1 MRIGIIGCGRVVEE
15 GHAPALRP
23 LIDSGRVEVVGLADP
38 SQERRTEVK
47 KALGD
52 TPAAEYDTW
61 GEMLGSELDA
71 VLVAVPH
78 YLHARAI
85 TDAAAAQVDM
95 FVEKPLGL
103 NLDEVD
109 RIAGIVE
116 GRRVSIIHNWRF
128 NPDIVAAAD
137 AIKEGRLGDVTLIRN
152 EMIFGTPWA
161 SKDPNS
167 PGWRF
172 DRTKSGGGVVIDMI
186 YHAIYLAETFARSPV
201 EKVTANLANNANSG
215 TVEDTAV
222 ITLTHAS
229 GASTCIQRSWAV
241 AAGGIAVHE
250 VHGSEGSI
258 RFRQLDSVSIGHI
271 MRGDYAALRS
281 QPQAPVSPPVE
292 IFENAAD
299 SWRPLPTA
307 SEEMDWWIGM
317 RRIYER
323 TLDAWDAAEE
333 APVGVAAARHNIA
346 VIEAIYSSG
355 AREAVVDL
363 AELES

>member
-1 MRIGIIGCGRVVEE
+1 M
-15 GHAPALRP
+15 
-23 LIDSGRVEVVGLADP
+23 VGLADP
-38 SQERRTEVK
+38 SQERRTEVQ
-47 KALGD
+47 KALGG
-52 TPAAEYDTW
+52 TPAAGYDTW

-78 YLHARAI
+78 YLHAQAI
-85 TDAAAAQVDM
+85 IDAAAAQVDM

-109 RIAGIVE
+109 RIAGIVD

-128 NPDIVAAAD
+128 NPDIDAAAD
-137 AIKEGRLGDVTLIRN
+137 AIQNGRLGDVYLIRN
-152 EMIFGTPWA
+152 EMIFGTPWT

-172 DRTKSGGGVVIDMI
+172 DRTKSGGGVVIEMI

-201 EKVTANLANNANSG
+201 ANVTANLANNANSG

-222 ITLTHAS
+222 ITLTHTS

-250 VHGSEGSI
+250 VHGSQGSI
-258 RFRQLDSVSIGHI
+258 RFRQLDSISIGHI
-271 MRGDYAALRS
+271 MRGDYAALHS
-281 QPQAPVSPPVE
+281 QPQAPAPPPVE
-292 IFENAAD
+292 IFERVTD
-299 SWRPLPTA
+299 GWRPLPLA

-333 APVGVAAARHNIA
+333 APIGVAAARHNIA
-346 VIEAIYSSG
+346 VIEAIYASA